1 MAPSDVKAIGAVV
14 AKLAG
19 IICIKGAREM
29 DGVSFKVNI
38 SRGNIF
44 RFNFSSLDIGSTG
57 AYPIGCRS
65 IFMGDPEVSFG
76 MKDAMFIIFLGLD
89 EYPSLQVIAFLGSI
103 KRKIQ
108 TVIERIS
115 SVRITSGRV

>member
-19 IICIKGAREM
+19 IISIEGAREA

-38 SRGNIF
+38 SRGNIS
-44 RFNFSSLDIGSTG
+44 RFTFSSLDIGSTS
-57 AYPIGCRS
+57 AYQRGCWS

-89 EYPSLQVIAFLGSI
+89 EYPSPPVYRFPWIH
-103 KRKIQ
+103 Q
-108 TVIERIS
+108 T
-115 SVRITSGRV
+115 